1 MAQMIGGRWESKNMR
16 NLFAPNSPHDVGVDV
31 ILNSHIDLLE
41 AMINEPKVLVE
52 NVEKTEE
59 DSELTYENMF
69 YIEKKATYLR
79 QAFTIA
85 IEYMPDKTWQQC
97 CEEAIQELENV
108 GYKTIKNWQTLSDWN
123 RAFRVNGKFTHPNP
137 KKKYSPML
145 LDLYPEAKDL
155 ICSFASS
162 NLGNLSCERLAM
174 YVRDDVAEEIY
185 EKIGDETELTFEEFV
200 DTFNLSE
207 FSVSS
212 ASRYLKYS
220 ATEGRATA
228 TISTR
233 VRKT

>member
-1 MAQMIGGRWESKNMR
+1 
-16 NLFAPNSPHDVGVDV
+16 
-31 ILNSHIDLLE
+31 
-41 AMINEPKVLVE
+41 
-52 NVEKTEE
+52 
-59 DSELTYENMF
+59 
-69 YIEKKATYLR
+69 
-79 QAFTIA
+79 
-85 IEYMPDKTWQQC
+85 
-97 CEEAIQELENV
+97 
-108 GYKTIKNWQTLSDWN
+108 
-123 RAFRVNGKFTHPNP
+123 
-137 KKKYSPML
+137 
-145 LDLYPEAKDL
+145 
-155 ICSFASS
+155 
-162 NLGNLSCERLAM
+162 M

>member
-1 MAQMIGGRWESKNMR
+1 MRVITSHCKPSRLAVGAHSTDKPNENDCSCASVTPPGRPQAVTPPPRRNDLLAQMIGGRWESKNMR

-97 CEEAIQELENV
+97 CEEAIQEL
-108 GYKTIKNWQTLSDWN
+108 
-123 RAFRVNGKFTHPNP
+123 ARVEINK
-137 KKKYSPML
+137 
-145 LDLYPEAKDL
+145 
-155 ICSFASS
+155 ISS
-162 NLGNLSCERLAM
+162 
-174 YVRDDVAEEIY
+174 
-185 EKIGDETELTFEEFV
+185 
-200 DTFNLSE
+200 
-207 FSVSS
+207 
-212 ASRYLKYS
+212 
-220 ATEGRATA
+220 
-228 TISTR
+228 
-233 VRKT
+233 